1 MGRSTEL
8 SRIQNQN
15 SKKVADFA
23 GNLGGRIISF
33 ANPDFA
39 DSKLCTVALGGL
51 LLYDS
56 NWLFILMLLFFCFR
70 DVMLLMVCN
79 CIV

>member
-56 NWLFILMLLFFCFR
+56 N
-70 DVMLLMVCN
+70 
-79 CIV
+79 